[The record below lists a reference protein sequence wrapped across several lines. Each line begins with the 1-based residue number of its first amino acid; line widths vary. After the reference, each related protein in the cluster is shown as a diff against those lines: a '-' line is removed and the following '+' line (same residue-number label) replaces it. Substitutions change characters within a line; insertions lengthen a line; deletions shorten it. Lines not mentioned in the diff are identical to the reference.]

1 MADIFKFELVSPE
14 RLLVSEDVDAITL
27 PGANGDMTILDA
39 HAPVMTTL
47 RPGIVSVTKP
57 NGTTEEFVVF
67 GGFAD
72 VTTGGCTVLAE
83 DATPRGEMS
92 REAFQER
99 IGRAR
104 EEHDAAQGGDDHER
118 KTRAEEFLGQLTT
131 LEQSVLPA

>member
-27 PGANGDMTILDA
+27 PGAGGDMTILDS

-57 NGTTEEFVVF
+57 GGATEEYVVF

-72 VTTGGCTVLAE
+72 VTVTGCTVLAE

-92 REAFQER
+92 REAMSER
-99 IGRAR
+99 LARAR
-104 EEHDAAQGGDDHER
+104 EENEAARGSGDHER
-118 KTRAEEFLGQLTT
+118 LTRAEEFLGQLTT
-131 LEQSVLPA
+131 LEQQVLPA